1 MLQIYCSCIT
11 MKTVKKMKMMKNLL
25 LGIYTAGSKSMRTS
39 LICAQFSSE
48 SGNNLK
54 V

>member
-1 MLQIYCSCIT
+1 
-11 MKTVKKMKMMKNLL
+11 MKTVKKMKMMKNDLL
-25 LGIYTAGSKSMRTS
+25 LVIYTAGSKSMRTS